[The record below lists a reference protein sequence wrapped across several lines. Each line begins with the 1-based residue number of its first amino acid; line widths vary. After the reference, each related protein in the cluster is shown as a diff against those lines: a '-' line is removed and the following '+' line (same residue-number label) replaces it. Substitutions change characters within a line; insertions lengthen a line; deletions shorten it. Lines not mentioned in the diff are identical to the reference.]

1 MSDTQIKE
9 KPTTVTQVKVNE
21 PGQYKVIYMNDE
33 LTTMEF
39 VVETLLDIFDYSPEN
54 ADKITVKIHED
65 GMAVVA
71 VLPYEIAEQ
80 KGVEVTLS
88 ARNSGYPL
96 LIKIEP
102 TD

>member
-80 KGVEVTLS
+80 KGIEVTVL
-88 ARNSGYPL
+88 ARSRGFPL
-96 LIKIEP
+96 QVKIEKE
-102 TD
+102 

>member
-9 KPTTVTQVKVNE
+9 KTTTVTQVKVNE

-80 KGVEVTLS
+80 KGIEVTVL
-88 ARNSGYPL
+88 ARSRGFPL
-96 LIKIEP
+96 QVKIEKE
-102 TD
+102 

>member
-39 VVETLLDIFDYSPEN
+39 VVETLLDIFDYSPDN

-80 KGVEVTLS
+80 KGIEVTVL
-88 ARNSGYPL
+88 ARSRGFPL
-96 LIKIEP
+96 QVKIEKE
-102 TD
+102 